1 MEGGLPEPTDVV
13 RKRPLLAYFNSITVA
28 DGVAIVDF
36 DKSAL
41 AYLNTPAAFQF
52 SVKEPIRRT
61 LLQFNEIQTVK
72 YCNHSGLRWLR
83 KMKFLLDL

>member
-1 MEGGLPEPTDVV
+1 MPEPTDVV